1 MIRSLNSKW
10 HGILDARQGKGH
22 YSDIMSNILLDE
34 IDPTNSI
41 LYQIFLL
48 GKTLV
53 SDYHN
58 WSFRNQL
65 VNQSVSVFLGF
76 NKSSYLYE
84 GICKSIKINAWNF
97 YCPLFCYLSHCY
109 SVIYPDFPYHNVPL
123 YMCYVCKGHFLLYKW
138 PKNRAVMIG

>member
-10 HGILDARQGKGH
+10 HGILDARQGRGH

-84 GICKSIKINAWNF
+84 GICKLIKINAWNF
-97 YCPLFCYLSHCY
+97 YCPYFAICHIVTVSSTHISLTIMF
-109 SVIYPDFPYHNVPL
+109 HNT
-123 YMCYVCKGHFLLYKW
+123 YVCKGHFLLYK
-138 PKNRAVMIG
+138 

>member
-53 SDYHN
+53 SDTDIETDKETYRDTNNTH
-58 WSFRNQL
+58 
-65 VNQSVSVFLGF
+65 
-76 NKSSYLYE
+76 YL
-84 GICKSIKINAWNF
+84 
-97 YCPLFCYLSHCY
+97 
-109 SVIYPDFPYHNVPL
+109 
-123 YMCYVCKGHFLLYKW
+123 LLE
-138 PKNRAVMIG
+138 